1 MCSHFKNIVIVDT
14 LLVLQNYLM
23 VTLRPFLADF
33 LHWRTRR
40 THCPTALCRACG
52 HTAHARRPRSC
63 QFLLGLHVECIKME
77 EQLLLLENSMLKI
90 LLLED
95 ERSDWV
101 NPIFTKERSVAS
113 FILCSHCC

>member
-1 MCSHFKNIVIVDT
+1 
-14 LLVLQNYLM
+14 
-23 VTLRPFLADF
+23 
-33 LHWRTRR
+33 
-40 THCPTALCRACG
+40 
-52 HTAHARRPRSC
+52 
-63 QFLLGLHVECIKME
+63 ME
-77 EQLLLLENSMLKI
+77 EQLLLLENSMLKILLLEELLLLENSMLKI